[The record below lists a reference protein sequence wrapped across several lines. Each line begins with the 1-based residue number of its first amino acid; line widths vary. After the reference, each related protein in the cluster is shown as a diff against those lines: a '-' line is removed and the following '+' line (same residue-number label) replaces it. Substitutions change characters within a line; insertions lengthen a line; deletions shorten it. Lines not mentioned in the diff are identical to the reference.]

1 MGCVVG
7 RSVPEESEQCGEP
20 RQPPTHEAE
29 EQGLVPLSVTF
40 PTCPLLIATRKPQSS
55 DVCYPKRRVRA
66 GDPGVLLAC
75 PCCSS
80 SSAYALRGNILVP
93 LCMAACSPHI
103 VCLRWAAGRWKS
115 PLSFDRQWVR
125 LIRSLADKMDG
136 CWPWTWQ
143 RHWGFPGEDA
153 EEQAGYS
160 SLCLQLSNPCSPTC
174 LYHKRG
180 CCKWHKYERQVWQGL
195 SEDAHNNWKILFWVL
210 QSREITVIRV
220 EW

>member
-1 MGCVVG
+1 MPWKQLKVPLLWEPTMLSISGVWFQKVEGKAEGGAQKMGCVVG

-20 RQPPTHEAE
+20 HQPPTHAAE
-29 EQGLVPLSVTF
+29 EQGLVPLSVAF

-103 VCLRWAAGRWKS
+103 MCLR
-115 PLSFDRQWVR
+115 
-125 LIRSLADKMDG
+125 
-136 CWPWTWQ
+136 
-143 RHWGFPGEDA
+143 
-153 EEQAGYS
+153 
-160 SLCLQLSNPCSPTC
+160 
-174 LYHKRG
+174 
-180 CCKWHKYERQVWQGL
+180 
-195 SEDAHNNWKILFWVL
+195 
-210 QSREITVIRV
+210 
-220 EW
+220 